1 MGTKK
6 QRTDYS
12 AQLVVGGHQYKS
24 VADFARDY
32 GLTYVSVIHHL
43 QKGRTGEDVLQ
54 RLGQVPIQGRY
65 SGPPKATEGK
75 RTRKPVSYKGVDYPS
90 MSAACNALGITA
102 HEVYTRTKKGISPE
116 EAIRLAVE
124 QRAED
129 GTAPSQDEPITVLG
143 VSYSSKAEA
152 CRAYNIP
159 WQTVV
164 ARMKRSN
171 LNFEQAVI
179 RGNRSRD
186 YTAAATLWGNDT
198 LELYGQFGPEG
209 GTSLTK
215 ILNEINGLNEKKNA
229 IAAER
234 IQAIID
240 TLLRGAYPAV
250 GLYLDKERKVI
261 ALGIEDYLHPLG
273 PGRQIYLL
281 LSNPIEPYH
290 LDLELVIPALIDM
303 QDRRDNELEFLR
315 RINALNEK
323 HPGVC
328 VCLMGQT
335 VAVKGMYTAATT
347 GSVSIRLLLRSI
359 RRFIGTAAA
368 IYDALTLD

>member
-1 MGTKK
+1 
-6 QRTDYS
+6 
-12 AQLVVGGHQYKS
+12 
-24 VADFARDY
+24 
-32 GLTYVSVIHHL
+32 
-43 QKGRTGEDVLQ
+43 
-54 RLGQVPIQGRY
+54 
-65 SGPPKATEGK
+65 
-75 RTRKPVSYKGVDYPS
+75 

-143 VSYSSKAEA
+143 VSYSSKAEV

-171 LNFEQAVI
+171 LSFEQAVI

-186 YTAAATLWGNDT
+186 YTAVGTLWGNDT
-198 LELYGQFGPEG
+198 LELFGQFGSDSNV
-209 GTSLTK
+209 SLTDF
-215 ILNEINGLNEKKNA
+215 LADINGPEEKKNA
-229 IAAER
+229 VAAER

-250 GLYLDKERKVI
+250 DIYADKERKVI

-303 QDRRDNELEFLR
+303 QDRDNELKFLR
-315 RINALNEK
+315 RINALNEQY
-323 HPGVC
+323 PGVS
-328 VCLMGQT
+328 VCLQGQT
-335 VAVKGMYTAATT
+335 IAVKGMYTAATT
-347 GSVSIRLLLRSI
+347 GSVTIRLLLRSI

-368 IYDALTLD
+368 IYDALHLE